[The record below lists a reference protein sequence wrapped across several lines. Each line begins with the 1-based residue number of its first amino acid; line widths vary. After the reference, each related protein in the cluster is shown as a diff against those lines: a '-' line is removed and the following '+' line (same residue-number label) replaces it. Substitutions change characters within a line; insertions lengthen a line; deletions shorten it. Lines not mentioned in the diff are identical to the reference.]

1 MKVTEK
7 QTNFSILTNPTK
19 MRGVPRIQFITPK
32 VIYLRPI
39 TKIIE
44 HLIEKYLLENTS
56 NPN

>member
-39 TKIIE
+39 TKIIQE
-44 HLIEKYLLENTS
+44 QI
-56 NPN
+56 